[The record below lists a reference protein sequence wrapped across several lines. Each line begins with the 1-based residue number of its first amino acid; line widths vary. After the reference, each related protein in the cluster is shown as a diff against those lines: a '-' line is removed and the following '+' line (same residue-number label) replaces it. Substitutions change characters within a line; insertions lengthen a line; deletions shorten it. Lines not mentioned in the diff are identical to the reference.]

1 LTKQIEN
8 LSEDKT
14 DLNQVNG
21 TVTITDI
28 GDFCPTNDLYVQIY
42 QLKCIF
48 RLKKKNLE
56 YNLPFSHI
64 MAHAL

>member
-1 LTKQIEN
+1 MTKQIEN

-42 QLKCIF
+42 QLKCS
-48 RLKKKNLE
+48 LDSSL
-56 YNLPFSHI
+56 YNPTKIIKHYNV
-64 MAHAL
+64 